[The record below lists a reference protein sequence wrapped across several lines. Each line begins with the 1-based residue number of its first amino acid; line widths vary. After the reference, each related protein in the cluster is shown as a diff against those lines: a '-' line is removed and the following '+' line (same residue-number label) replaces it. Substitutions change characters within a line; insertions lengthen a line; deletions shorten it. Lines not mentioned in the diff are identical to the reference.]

1 MSTLSAPIP
10 FAGLVEFDSFDSV
23 PTGVGIRGLH
33 KSPTRLL
40 VRFAVGRGGE
50 GERREEGQG
59 GRARADRQLLGSIS
73 AALGT
78 AFLLA
83 RVPIQSVE
91 ELWAVPW

>member
-1 MSTLSAPIP
+1 M
-10 FAGLVEFDSFDSV
+10 
-23 PTGVGIRGLH
+23 R
-33 KSPTRLL
+33 R
-40 VRFAVGRGGE
+40 GE
-50 GERREEGQG
+50 GKDGIG
-59 GRARADRQLLGSIS
+59 ADRQLLGSIS